1 MMNERGKGGGFRYVG
16 ALAAASL
23 VIAGIVTYA
32 VDQLWQGV
40 GLVFIASGLAGLLIF
55 YLRERGLFKQPF
67 IQKLDYL
74 LRDRGD
80 ESLDIYTKIGVGV
93 YLLALLYVLV
103 RYNLRIL
110 PDQVIFL
117 GVFAAA
123 LLGKTRKFLSD
134 WLPFVILI
142 FAYDSMRGIADNIG
156 FPVNYLPLIHA
167 EKLLFMGNLPTI
179 NLQEMFYTVGVTRW
193 YDVLA
198 MNVYFLHF
206 TPAIIFAGYLWYKK
220 NTLFLEFRDAM
231 VLVSYAALV
240 TFLLCPAAPP
250 WLSHEEGFIQED
262 LHRIR
267 LEIKT
272 KYLPTAINTI
282 YFLATS
288 NPVAAMPSLHAAY
301 PFLVFLYARKR
312 WGGKGTVFI
321 LLPLSIG
328 FSAVYMG
335 EHYVIDLLA
344 GFVYATVAYR
354 IIEGRGAKTKSME
367 LG

>member
-1 MMNERGKGGGFRYVG
+1 MNERKKGGGFRYAG
-16 ALAAASL
+16 ALAAVSL

-32 VDQLWQGV
+32 VDPLWHQV
-40 GLVFIASGLAGLLIF
+40 GLFFIASGLAGLLILF
-55 YLRERGLFKQPF
+55 LRHNGLFDHPL

-80 ESLDIYTKIGVGV
+80 EGLDVYTKIGVGV

-110 PDQVIFL
+110 PDQIIFL

-123 LLGKTRKFLSD
+123 LVGKTRKFLSD

-167 EKLLFMGNLPTI
+167 EKLLFLGNLPTI
-179 NLQEMFYTVGVTRW
+179 KLQEILYTPGITHW

-206 TPAIIFAGYLWYKK
+206 TPAIIFAGYLWAKK
-220 NTLFLEFRDAM
+220 NHRFLEFRDAM
-231 VLVSYAALV
+231 ILVSYAALI
-240 TFLLCPAAPP
+240 TFLLYPAAPP

-267 LEIKT
+267 LEIET

-288 NPVAAMPSLHAAY
+288 NHVAAMPSLHAAY
-301 PFLVFLYARKR
+301 PFLVFLYARR
-312 WGGKGTVFI
+312 IWKGNGNVFI
-321 LLPLSIG
+321 LLPLAIG

-344 GFVYATVAYR
+344 GFVYATAAYR
-354 IIEGRGAKTKSME
+354 IIEGKGAKTESGA
-367 LG
+367 LD